1 MFQFWLA
8 PVYFSFLFFLG
19 SCVPQLEGPPRLRD
33 HRAQKWRTQAKTP
46 FGATPTVPQRLPR
59 TLVRLPNYL
68 MASCSLFK
76 RFAQSA
82 LVRLPNYLM
91 ASCSLLLGSLDLLQR
106 KSLTW
111 ISAAPVAPCL
121 FICQRLPLCHAPLQR
136 KSLHGPPQRQSLHV
150 DIQFIVSACRSC
162 STSLAVAPVA
172 SRTWSPYSS
181 SRSIHMHHVIMHQR
195 CRYMSVVST

>member
-1 MFQFWLA
+1 MLVIFVSVLA
-8 PVYFSFLFFLG
+8 GTCLFLVPFFLG
-19 SCVPQLEGPPRLRD
+19 IMRPQLEGPPRLRD

-46 FGATPTVPQRLPR
+46 FGATPTVPQRLPQA
-59 TLVRLPNYL
+59 LV
-68 MASCSLFK
+68 
-76 RFAQSA
+76 A

-91 ASCSLLLGSLDLLQR
+91 ASCSLLRFVRLTSAQVA
-106 KSLTW
+106 TW

-162 STSLAVAPVA
+162 SISPAVAPVA
-172 SRTWSPYSS
+172 SRTWSPY
-181 SRSIHMHHVIMHQR
+181 IAPVTPYICIM
-195 CRYMSVVST
+195 

>member
-1 MFQFWLA
+1 MA
-8 PVYFSFLFFLG
+8 
-19 SCVPQLEGPPRLRD
+19 
-33 HRAQKWRTQAKTP
+33 
-46 FGATPTVPQRLPR
+46 
-59 TLVRLPNYL
+59 LVRLPNYL

-91 ASCSLLLGSLDLLQR
+91 ASCSLLRFVRLTSAQVA
-106 KSLTW
+106 TW

>member
-1 MFQFWLA
+1 MTSA
-8 PVYFSFLFFLG
+8 ASTY
-19 SCVPQLEGPPRLRD
+19 R
-33 HRAQKWRTQAKTP
+33 QALV
-46 FGATPTVPQRLPR
+46 A
-59 TLVRLPNYL
+59 LVRLPNYL

-76 RFAQSA
+76 CFAQSA

-106 KSLTW
+106 KSL
-111 ISAAPVAPCL
+111 
-121 FICQRLPLCHAPLQR
+121 
-136 KSLHGPPQRQSLHV
+136 HGSPQRQSLHV
-150 DIQFIVSACRSC
+150 SSFVSACRSVMHHFSASRYMALHSANRFMSIQFIVSACRSC

>member
-19 SCVPQLEGPPRLRD
+19 SCTPQLEGLPRLRD

-46 FGATPTVPQRLPR
+46 FGATPVPKRLPR

-91 ASCSLLLGSLDLLQR
+91 ASCSLLRFVRLTSAQVAYMDLRSASRSMSLHLSALAALSCTTSAQVATWPSTAPIASCR
-106 KSLTW
+106 YFNSL
-111 ISAAPVAPCL
+111 SALAA
-121 FICQRLPLCHAPLQR
+121 HAPLHP
-136 KSLHGPPQRQSLHV
+136 L
-150 DIQFIVSACRSC
+150 
-162 STSLAVAPVA
+162 
-172 SRTWSPYSS
+172 
-181 SRSIHMHHVIMHQR
+181 
-195 CRYMSVVST
+195 

>member
-46 FGATPTVPQRLPR
+46 FGATPTVPQRLPQALVA
-59 TLVRLPNYL
+59 LVRLPNYL

-91 ASCSLLLGSLDLLQR
+91 ASCSLLRFVRLTSAQVA
-106 KSLTW
+106 TW

-150 DIQFIVSACRSC
+150 DSITRRERS
-162 STSLAVAPVA
+162 
-172 SRTWSPYSS
+172 R
-181 SRSIHMHHVIMHQR
+181 
-195 CRYMSVVST
+195 

>member
-1 MFQFWLA
+1 M
-8 PVYFSFLFFLG
+8 VNG
-19 SCVPQLEGPPRLRD
+19 
-33 HRAQKWRTQAKTP
+33 
-46 FGATPTVPQRLPR
+46 
-59 TLVRLPNYL
+59 
-68 MASCSLFK
+68 
-76 RFAQSA
+76 
-82 LVRLPNYLM
+82 
-91 ASCSLLLGSLDLLQR
+91 LLHCHV
-106 KSLTW
+106 
-111 ISAAPVAPCL
+111 AAPVAPCL

-195 CRYMSVVST
+195 CRYMSVVSTWSLSLHERCRYMSVVATFIVATWSLSLHERCRYMCLHCLSVVA

>member
-19 SCVPQLEGPPRLRD
+19 SCAPQLED
-33 HRAQKWRTQAKTP
+33 RAQKWRTQAKTP
-46 FGATPTVPQRLPR
+46 FGATPTVPQRLPQA
-59 TLVRLPNYL
+59 LV
-68 MASCSLFK
+68 
-76 RFAQSA
+76 A

-91 ASCSLLLGSLDLLQR
+91 ASCSLLRLVRLTSAQVA
-106 KSLTW
+106 TW
-111 ISAAPVAPCL
+111 ISAAAVAPCL

-150 DIQFIVSACRSC
+150 NSC
-162 STSLAVAPVA
+162 
-172 SRTWSPYSS
+172 TWSPYSS

>member
-19 SCVPQLEGPPRLRD
+19 SCAPQLED
-33 HRAQKWRTQAKTP
+33 RAQKWRTQAKTP
-46 FGATPTVPQRLPR
+46 FGATPTVPQRLPQA
-59 TLVRLPNYL
+59 LV
-68 MASCSLFK
+68 
-76 RFAQSA
+76 A

-91 ASCSLLLGSLDLLQR
+91 ASCSLLRFVRLTSAQVA
-106 KSLTW
+106 TW

-150 DIQFIVSACRSC
+150 D
-162 STSLAVAPVA
+162 
-172 SRTWSPYSS
+172 
-181 SRSIHMHHVIMHQR
+181 SIHCQR
-195 CRYMSVVST
+195 LPLMLHFTRCSASQSLHTYASCDYASALSLHERCPHMIVVAT